1 MEKTM
6 QKEYRTKLNEMLEI
20 WNTIAE
26 EDKPYVFAELYESMT
41 DTQKDRFLV
50 ETENS

>member
-6 QKEYRTKLNEMLEI
+6 QKEYRAKLNEMFEI

-26 EDKPYVFAELYESMT
+26 DDKPYAFAELYESMT
-41 DTQKDRFLV
+41 DTQKDQFLA